1 MQDRYIVPEVQEMM
15 NRLKKSVDDIMV
27 DLENAKLLP
36 EKKEE
41 ILEEVEKVTFVMDI
55 LFNNNNLGE
64 LEKSFI
70 YVESLRLNIP
80 HWEKP

>member
-27 DLENAKLLP
+27 DLEKAKLFP

-55 LFNNNNLGE
+55 LFNDNNLGE